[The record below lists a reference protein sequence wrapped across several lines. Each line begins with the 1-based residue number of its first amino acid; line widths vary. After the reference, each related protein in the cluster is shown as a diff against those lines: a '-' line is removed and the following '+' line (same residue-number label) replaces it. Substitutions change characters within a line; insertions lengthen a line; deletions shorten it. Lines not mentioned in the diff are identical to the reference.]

1 MTEQTNAKAKAK
13 ANADD
18 KSVQS
23 RRAFLK
29 GAGVAGVAGVAA
41 AVSAVA
47 GTNEAEAKSAEA
59 PKSSGYRES
68 DHVNAYY
75 EAAKF

>member
-1 MTEQTNAKAKAK
+1 MTKQS
-13 ANADD
+13 DD
-18 KSVQS
+18 ETVRS

-29 GAGVAGVAGVAA
+29 GAGVAGVAGLGAA
-41 AVSAVA
+41 FSAV
-47 GTNEAEAKSAEA
+47 TKDEAEANADKPDTAGS
-59 PKSSGYRES
+59 YRET

>member
-1 MTEQTNAKAKAK
+1 MSEKNTEQKNDKA
-13 ANADD
+13 
-18 KSVQS
+18 VRS

-29 GAGVAGVAGVAA
+29 GAGVAGVAAA
-41 AVSAVA
+41 ISVVVKD
-47 GTNEAEAKSAEA
+47 EAEAKSVETKDA
-59 PKSSGYRES
+59 SGYRET

>member
-1 MTEQTNAKAKAK
+1 MTEQSNDKA
-13 ANADD
+13 
-18 KSVQS
+18 VQS

-41 AVSAVA
+41 AITAVA
-47 GTNEAEAKSAEA
+47 TTDDAEAKSVEA
-59 PKSSGYRES
+59 PKSSGYRETE
-68 DHVNAYY
+68 HVNAYY

>member
-1 MTEQTNAKAKAK
+1 MTEQSKAK
-13 ANADD
+13 AND

-29 GAGVAGVAGVAA
+29 GAGVAGVASVAA
-41 AVSAVA
+41 AISAVA
-47 GTNEAEAKSAEA
+47 TTDEAEAKSLEA
-59 PKSSGYRES
+59 PKSSGYRETE
-68 DHVNAYY
+68 HVNAYY

>member
-1 MTEQTNAKAKAK
+1 MTEQTRDKAI
-13 ANADD
+13 
-18 KSVQS
+18 QT

-29 GAGVAGVAGVAA
+29 GAGVAGVAAAMNVVA
-41 AVSAVA
+41 
-47 GTNEAEAKSAEA
+47 TDEAEAKSAEA
-59 PKSSGYRES
+59 ESKSGYRET

>member
-1 MTEQTNAKAKAK
+1 MTEQDNDKA
-13 ANADD
+13 
-18 KSVQS
+18 VRS

-29 GAGVAGVAGVAA
+29 GAGVAGMA
-41 AVSAVA
+41 AVASVVA
-47 GTNEAEAKSAEA
+47 KDEAEAKSVETKDA
-59 PKSSGYRES
+59 SGYRET